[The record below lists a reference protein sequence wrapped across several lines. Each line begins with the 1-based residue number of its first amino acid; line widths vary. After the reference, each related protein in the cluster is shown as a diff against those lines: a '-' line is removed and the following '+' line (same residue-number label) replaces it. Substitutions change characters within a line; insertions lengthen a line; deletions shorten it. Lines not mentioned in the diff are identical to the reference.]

1 MLILDD
7 GASREDL
14 MNTEKLYPYLKEHAL
29 DWFQFA
35 NDYSDLPPSRP
46 RVNGTLFV
54 VTGCDKANLW
64 NNAVFP
70 PFGEDGP
77 RQTVFR
83 FEEAPDSTRYWDNE
97 LQIKGFYSIDANP
110 SRYPCALFLR
120 GISLALSLSSW
131 TRNMATFPPET
142 IPLYVIPSSPVQE
155 SRSRVVRIF
164 ERYRYRKFD
173 QNAIPS
179 LPNVRSYQLFQIE

>member
-14 MNTEKLYPYLKEHAL
+14 VNTEKLYPYVKEHAS

-35 NDYSDLPPSRP
+35 NGYSDVPRSRP
-46 RVNGTLFV
+46 RVNGTLFL

-64 NNAVFP
+64 NSAVFP

-83 FEEAPDSTRYWDNE
+83 YEEAPDSTRYWDNE
-97 LQIKGFYSIDANP
+97 LEIKGFHSRDTNS

-131 TRNMATFPPET
+131 TRSMATFPPET
-142 IPLYVIPSSPVQE
+142 IPLYIIPSVPVQE
-155 SRSRVVRIF
+155 SRSKVVRIF

-173 QNAIPS
+173 QNAIAS
-179 LPNVRSYQLFQIE
+179 LPHVRS